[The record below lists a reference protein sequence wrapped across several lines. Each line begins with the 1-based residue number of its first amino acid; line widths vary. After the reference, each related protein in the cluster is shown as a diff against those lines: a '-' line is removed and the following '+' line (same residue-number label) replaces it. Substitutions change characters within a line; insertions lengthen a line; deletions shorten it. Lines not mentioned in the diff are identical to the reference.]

1 MGRKAMN
8 IEEIKNTIRSIIH
21 ETAPEIEFEKIQMNL
36 PLRDQVEIDSF
47 DFYRMMVKVNQQTGV
62 FIPDSEIARFSNLQ
76 DLMNYLNE
84 HQKS

>member
-1 MGRKAMN
+1 MN
-8 IEEIKNTIRSIIH
+8 VEEIKNTIRSIFH
-21 ETAPEIEFEKIQMNL
+21 ETAPEIEFDKIQMNR

-62 FIPDSEIARFSNLQ
+62 FIPDSEFARFSNLE

>member
-1 MGRKAMN
+1 MN